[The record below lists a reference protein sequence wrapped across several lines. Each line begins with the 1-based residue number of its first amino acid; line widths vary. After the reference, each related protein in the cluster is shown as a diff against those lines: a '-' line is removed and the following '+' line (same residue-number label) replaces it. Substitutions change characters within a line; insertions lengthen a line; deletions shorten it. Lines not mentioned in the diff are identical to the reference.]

1 MLKKISVFLIALMIF
16 LNSAGFDFQNK
27 QKKKDVELVGQ
38 IELKTD
44 YWNRRVFK
52 GKVINNSKNR
62 LDFIRIDFEMYN
74 KNDKLIIKEGTYIK
88 GIRFV
93 FGDATE
99 SLSSLKP
106 GKTGDFEVFTSVP
119 ADSISRFKY
128 EISYKYFKYR

>member
-1 MLKKISVFLIALMIF
+1 MIF
-16 LNSAGFDFQNK
+16 INSAGFDFQNK
-27 QKKKDVELVGQ
+27 PKKKDIELVGQ

-74 KNDKLIIKEGTYIK
+74 KNDELIIKEGTYIK

-93 FGDATE
+93 FGDTTE

-106 GKTGDFEVFTSVP
+106 GKTGDFEVFTSVT